1 MRRTIGALVA
11 AALLAAAC
19 GGGGEGSGGGG
30 GGSSPQSGEASG
42 MLADVLDRGVL
53 RVSTDPAYPP
63 QSFLNEEGDMEG
75 FDIDVATEIANRLG
89 VDIAWETPAWDTII
103 AGNWQGRWDISVGS
117 MTVTPEREDVLHFT
131 PAYYYTP
138 AAVAVHR
145 DNTTITDLAT
155 DLDGKTIG
163 VCGGCT
169 YEFFLEGSLEIPG
182 EQIDFVVDDPDV
194 KPYDTDS
201 SAIQDLA
208 LGDGVRLDAVMSALP
223 TLKEAEDKDRP
234 VKIVGDPLFYEPLAA
249 AIDKNA
255 PSDPMPF
262 VEEVSGIIEQMHD
275 DGTLSELSTKW
286 YGVDLT
292 KKSS

>member
-11 AALLAAAC
+11 TLLLAAAC
-19 GGGGEGSGGGG
+19 GGGDDGGGG
-30 GGSSPQSGEASG
+30 GGASAGGSGATG

-63 QSFLNEEGDMEG
+63 QSFLNEAGEMEG
-75 FDIDVATEIANRLG
+75 FDVDVATEIATRLG
-89 VDIAWETPAWDTII
+89 VEIAWETPAWDTII
-103 AGNWQGRWDISVGS
+103 AGNWQGRWDLSVGS

-138 AAVAVHR
+138 ASVAVHA
-145 DNTTITDLAT
+145 DNTSISDLET

-169 YEFFLEGSLEIPG
+169 YEFYLEGSLEMPG
-182 EQIDFVVDDPDV
+182 EEIEFVVDDADV

-223 TLKEAEDKDRP
+223 TLKEAEDKGKQ

-262 VEEVSGIIEQMHD
+262 VEEVSGIIEEMHS
-275 DGTLSELSTKW
+275 DGTLRDLSMKW

-292 KKSS
+292 SKSS